1 MSLPPPLQADNDVQH
16 FQAIAGV
23 IKQSRSGKKIG
34 VFTKDNFKGPFVEG
48 WTDALKEVKVS
59 QVDVSAAF
67 AFASAAKDDAE
78 MAIVKVEWSV
88 CRGRPMA
95 CVLLVSAESLS
106 SDMYCV

>member
-1 MSLPPPLQADNDVQH
+1 MSLPPLQADNDVQH

-88 CRGRPMA
+88 CRGRPVA